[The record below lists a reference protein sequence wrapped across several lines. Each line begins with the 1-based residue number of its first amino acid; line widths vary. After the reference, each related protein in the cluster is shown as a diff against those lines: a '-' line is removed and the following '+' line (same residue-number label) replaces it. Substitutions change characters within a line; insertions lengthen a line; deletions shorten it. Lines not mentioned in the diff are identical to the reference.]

1 MDLLKSVLLTALIF
15 VPLEQ
20 MLALHPRQQVFR
32 RGWTNDLFYLLL
44 NGQITSLC
52 VGVLLVGM
60 TITAAWL
67 VPVSVRT
74 AIAGQPYW
82 QQIIEVV
89 ILSDIG
95 VYFVHRTFHTVPWL
109 WKVHAIHHS
118 SEEIDWLSAAR
129 NHPLELIVTKGFSLL
144 PVFMLGFSDIAIG
157 GYMVL
162 YVLQTFFIHANLRI
176 KFGPLRWLWAS
187 PEFHRW
193 HHSTDPTARG
203 KNFSGFLPL
212 LDVLFGTFYMP
223 RGQVP
228 TEYGVGLDEPIPA
241 TYLAQLLYPFHI
253 PAPENR
259 PVTREACAEAVTL
272 PVTGA
277 TSHHPTMHEGV

>member
-109 WKVHAIHHS
+109 WRSPCDPSQQRRNRLAFRRPQPSARADCNKGIFAAAGIYAWLLRHCYRRLHGPVRIADLFYSRQLAHQIWAAPLVMGLARVSSLAPQHGPYSPRQELFWFLAPARCLVWDILHATWPGA
-118 SEEIDWLSAAR
+118 D
-129 NHPLELIVTKGFSLL
+129 
-144 PVFMLGFSDIAIG
+144 
-157 GYMVL
+157 
-162 YVLQTFFIHANLRI
+162 RI
-176 KFGPLRWLWAS
+176 WGWP
-187 PEFHRW
+187 
-193 HHSTDPTARG
+193 
-203 KNFSGFLPL
+203 
-212 LDVLFGTFYMP
+212 
-223 RGQVP
+223 
-228 TEYGVGLDEPIPA
+228 
-241 TYLAQLLYPFHI
+241 
-253 PAPENR
+253 
-259 PVTREACAEAVTL
+259 
-272 PVTGA
+272 
-277 TSHHPTMHEGV
+277 